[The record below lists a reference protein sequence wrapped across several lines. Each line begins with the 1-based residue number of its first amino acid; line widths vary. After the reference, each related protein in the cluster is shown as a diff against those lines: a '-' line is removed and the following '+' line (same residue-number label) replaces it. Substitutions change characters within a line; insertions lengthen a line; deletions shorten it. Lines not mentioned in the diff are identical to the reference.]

1 MLKSSEIFFKVKIME
16 IKTQIIDETNAKAS
30 AFLAQKNIEEKVQNL
45 ATKASK
51 SIKMAGFR
59 QGKVPVHLVLKQHK
73 KELTNQAEQEI
84 LSDCFKQA
92 LINLNKKQEE
102 LIGEPFFDKFDRKE
116 DGIDVEFTISF
127 NPKVELN
134 GYEKY
139 IPEYKKPRILKKD
152 IAEKKEQILKQY
164 ATPESSKKEAL
175 EEGLFA
181 KFDFEGFVNEK
192 PFDGGKAE
200 NYMLEIGSKQF
211 IPGFEESMI
220 GLKKG
225 EEKDIKVTFPK
236 EYDAE
241 HLAGKEAVF
250 KVKVHD
256 ILEKK
261 TPKIT
266 EELLK
271 QIMMG
276 EENPTE
282 EKLDDMIKKEL
293 ENERFF
299 KALNENLKMDFA
311 NAMVENFNFALPIN
325 IVEQETNLQLNNAW
339 RTFSEQ
345 ELEEFKKDPK
355 KLDEKRESF
364 KEEAKKSVKLTF
376 IVNELAKIRKLEIK
390 DNELYSAIAQEA
402 FMMRVDPRE
411 HIKRYSSN
419 PQALAAVKM
428 ALIEEKLFVDIFKKD
443 DKKEEE

>member
-1 MLKSSEIFFKVKIME
+1 ME
-16 IKTQIIDETNAKAS
+16 IKTQVIDEANAKAS
-30 AFLAQKNIEEKVQNL
+30 GFLAQKDIEEKVQTL
-45 ATKASK
+45 AKEAAKT
-51 SIKMAGFR
+51 IKKPGFR
-59 QGKVPVHLVLKQHK
+59 QGKVPVAMVLKEHK
-73 KELTNQAEQEI
+73 DGLVKQAEQEI

-92 LINLNKKQEE
+92 LKNLDKKQED

-127 NPKVELN
+127 NPKVDLS

-152 IAEKKEQILKQY
+152 IAERKEKVLKQY

-181 KFDFEGFVNEK
+181 KFDFEGFMDGK

-200 NYMLEIGSKQF
+200 NYILEIGSKQF
-211 IPGFEESMI
+211 IPGFEEGMI

-225 EEKDIKVTFPK
+225 EEKDIKVTFPA
-236 EYDAE
+236 EYGAE

-250 KVKVHD
+250 KVKIHD

-271 QIMMG
+271 QMMIG

-282 EKLDDMIKKEL
+282 EKLDESIKKNL
-293 ENERFF
+293 ESEKFYQ
-299 KALNENLKMDFA
+299 ALNDNLKMDFA
-311 NAMVENFNFALPIN
+311 NAMVDNYDFALPIN
-325 IVEQETNLQLNNAW
+325 VVEQETNLQLNNAW

-345 ELEEFKKDPK
+345 ELEEFKNDPK

-376 IVNELAKIRKLEIK
+376 IINELAKLRKI
-390 DNELYSAIAQEA
+390 DVNNNELYNAIAQEA
-402 FMMRVDPRE
+402 FMMGVDPRE
-411 HIKRYSSN
+411 HVKQYSSN
-419 PQALAAVKM
+419 PQALAAVRM
-428 ALIEEKLFVDIFKKD
+428 AIIEEKLFVDIFKKD
-443 DKKEEE
+443 DKKEEKEEE

>member
-1 MLKSSEIFFKVKIME
+1 ME
-16 IKTQIIDETNAKAS
+16 IKTQVIDEANAKAS
-30 AFLAQKNIEEKVQNL
+30 GFLAQKDIEEKVQTL
-45 ATKASK
+45 AKEAAKT
-51 SIKMAGFR
+51 IKKPGFR
-59 QGKVPVHLVLKQHK
+59 QGKVPVAMVLKEHK
-73 KELTNQAEQEI
+73 DGLVKQAEQEI

-92 LINLNKKQEE
+92 LKNLDKKQED

-127 NPKVELN
+127 NPKVDLS

-152 IAEKKEQILKQY
+152 IAERKEKVLKQY

-181 KFDFEGFVNEK
+181 KFDFEGFMDGK

-200 NYMLEIGSKQF
+200 NYVLEIGSKQF
-211 IPGFEESMI
+211 IPGFEEGMV

-225 EEKDIKVTFPK
+225 EEKDIKVTFPA
-236 EYDAE
+236 EYGAE

-271 QIMMG
+271 QMMIG

-282 EKLDDMIKKEL
+282 EKLDESIKKNL
-293 ENERFF
+293 ESEKFYQ
-299 KALNENLKMDFA
+299 ALNDNLKMDFA
-311 NAMVENFNFALPIN
+311 NAMVDNYDFALPIN
-325 IVEQETNLQLNNAW
+325 VVEQETNLQLNNAW

-345 ELEEFKKDPK
+345 ELEEFKNDPK

-376 IVNELAKIRKLEIK
+376 IINELAKLRKI
-390 DNELYSAIAQEA
+390 DVNNNELYNAIAQEA
-402 FMMRVDPRE
+402 FMMGVDPRE
-411 HIKRYSSN
+411 HVKQYSSN
-419 PQALAAVKM
+419 PQALAAVRM
-428 ALIEEKLFVDIFKKD
+428 AIIEEKLFVDIFKKD
-443 DKKEEE
+443 DKKEEKEEE

>member
-1 MLKSSEIFFKVKIME
+1 ME
-16 IKTQIIDETNAKAS
+16 IKTQVIDEANAKAS
-30 AFLAQKNIEEKVQNL
+30 GFLAQKDIEEKVQTL
-45 ATKASK
+45 AKEAAKT
-51 SIKMAGFR
+51 IKKPGFR
-59 QGKVPVHLVLKQHK
+59 QGKVPVTMVLKEHK
-73 KELTNQAEQEI
+73 DGLVKQAEQEI

-92 LINLNKKQEE
+92 LKNLDKKQED

-127 NPKVELN
+127 NPKVDLS
-134 GYEKY
+134 GYEKF

-152 IAEKKEQILKQY
+152 IAERKEKVLKQY

-181 KFDFEGFVNEK
+181 KFDFEGFMDGK

-200 NYMLEIGSKQF
+200 NYVLEIGSKQF
-211 IPGFEESMI
+211 IPGFEEGMI

-225 EEKDIKVTFPK
+225 EEKDIKVTFPA
-236 EYDAE
+236 EYGAE

-271 QIMMG
+271 QMMIG

-282 EKLDDMIKKEL
+282 EKLDESIKKNL
-293 ENERFF
+293 ESEKFYQ
-299 KALNENLKMDFA
+299 ALNDNLKMDFA
-311 NAMVENFNFALPIN
+311 NAMVDNYDFALPIN
-325 IVEQETNLQLNNAW
+325 VVEQETNLQLNNAW

-345 ELEEFKKDPK
+345 ELEEFKNDPK

-376 IVNELAKIRKLEIK
+376 IINELAKLRKI
-390 DNELYSAIAQEA
+390 DVNNNELYNAIAQEA
-402 FMMRVDPRE
+402 FMMGVDPRE
-411 HIKRYSSN
+411 HVKQYSSN
-419 PQALAAVKM
+419 PQALAAVRM
-428 ALIEEKLFVDIFKKD
+428 AIIEEKLFVDIFKKD
-443 DKKEEE
+443 DKKEEKEEE

>member
-1 MLKSSEIFFKVKIME
+1 ME
-16 IKTQIIDETNAKAS
+16 IKTQVIDEANAKAS
-30 AFLAQKNIEEKVQNL
+30 GFLAQKDIEEKVQTL
-45 ATKASK
+45 AKEAAKT
-51 SIKMAGFR
+51 IKKPGFR
-59 QGKVPVHLVLKQHK
+59 QGKVPVAMVLKEHK
-73 KELTNQAEQEI
+73 DGLVKQAEQEI

-92 LINLNKKQEE
+92 LKNLDKKQED

-127 NPKVELN
+127 NPKVDLS
-134 GYEKY
+134 GYEKF

-152 IAEKKEQILKQY
+152 IAERKEKVLKQY

-181 KFDFEGFVNEK
+181 KFDFEGFMDGK

-200 NYMLEIGSKQF
+200 NYVLEIGSKQF
-211 IPGFEESMI
+211 IPGFEEGMI

-225 EEKDIKVTFPK
+225 EEKDIKVTFPA
-236 EYDAE
+236 EYGAE

-271 QIMMG
+271 QMMIG

-282 EKLDDMIKKEL
+282 EKLDESIKKNL
-293 ENERFF
+293 ESEKFYQ
-299 KALNENLKMDFA
+299 ALNDNLKMDFA
-311 NAMVENFNFALPIN
+311 NAMVDNYDFALPIN
-325 IVEQETNLQLNNAW
+325 VVEQETNLQLNNAW

-345 ELEEFKKDPK
+345 ELEEFKNDPK

-376 IVNELAKIRKLEIK
+376 IINELAKLRKI
-390 DNELYSAIAQEA
+390 DVNNNELYNAIAQEA
-402 FMMRVDPRE
+402 FMMGVDPRE
-411 HIKRYSSN
+411 HVKQYSSN
-419 PQALAAVKM
+419 PQALAAVRM
-428 ALIEEKLFVDIFKKD
+428 AIIEEKLFVDIFKKD
-443 DKKEEE
+443 DKKEEKEEE

>member
-1 MLKSSEIFFKVKIME
+1 ME
-16 IKTQIIDETNAKAS
+16 IKTQVIDEANAKAS
-30 AFLAQKNIEEKVQNL
+30 GFLAQKDIEEKVQTL
-45 ATKASK
+45 AKEAAKT
-51 SIKMAGFR
+51 IKKPGFR
-59 QGKVPVHLVLKQHK
+59 QGKVPVAMVLKEHK
-73 KELTNQAEQEI
+73 DGLVKQAEQEI

-92 LINLNKKQEE
+92 LKNLDKKQED

-127 NPKVELN
+127 NPKVDLS

-152 IAEKKEQILKQY
+152 IAERKEKVLKQY

-181 KFDFEGFVNEK
+181 KFDFEGFMDGK

-200 NYMLEIGSKQF
+200 NYILEIGSKQF
-211 IPGFEESMI
+211 IPGFEEGMI

-225 EEKDIKVTFPK
+225 EEKDIKVTFPA
-236 EYDAE
+236 EYGAE

-271 QIMMG
+271 QMMIG

-282 EKLDDMIKKEL
+282 EKLDESIKKNL
-293 ENERFF
+293 ESEKFYQ
-299 KALNENLKMDFA
+299 ALNDNLKMDFA
-311 NAMVENFNFALPIN
+311 NAMVDNYDFALPIN
-325 IVEQETNLQLNNAW
+325 VVEQETNLQLNNAW

-345 ELEEFKKDPK
+345 ELEEFKNDPK

-376 IVNELAKIRKLEIK
+376 IINELAKLRKI
-390 DNELYSAIAQEA
+390 DVNNNELYNAIAQEA
-402 FMMRVDPRE
+402 FMMGVDPRE
-411 HIKRYSSN
+411 HVKQYSSN
-419 PQALAAVKM
+419 PQALAAVRM
-428 ALIEEKLFVDIFKKD
+428 AIIEEKLFVDIFKKD
-443 DKKEEE
+443 DKKEEKEEE

>member
-1 MLKSSEIFFKVKIME
+1 ME
-16 IKTQIIDETNAKAS
+16 IKTQVIDEANAKAS
-30 AFLAQKNIEEKVQNL
+30 GFLAQKDIEEKVQTL
-45 ATKASK
+45 AKEAAKT
-51 SIKMAGFR
+51 IKKPGFR
-59 QGKVPVHLVLKQHK
+59 QGKVPVAMVLKEHK
-73 KELTNQAEQEI
+73 DGLVKQAEQEI

-92 LINLNKKQEE
+92 LKNLDKKQED

-127 NPKVELN
+127 NPKVDLS

-152 IAEKKEQILKQY
+152 IAERKEKVLKQY

-181 KFDFEGFVNEK
+181 KFDFEGFMDGK

-200 NYMLEIGSKQF
+200 NYILEIGSKQF
-211 IPGFEESMI
+211 IPGFEEGMV

-225 EEKDIKVTFPK
+225 EEKDIKVTFPA
-236 EYDAE
+236 EYGAE

-271 QIMMG
+271 QMMIG

-282 EKLDDMIKKEL
+282 EKLDESIKKNL
-293 ENERFF
+293 ESEKFYQ
-299 KALNENLKMDFA
+299 ALNDNLKMDFA
-311 NAMVENFNFALPIN
+311 NAMVDNYDFALPIN
-325 IVEQETNLQLNNAW
+325 VVEQETNLQLNNAW

-345 ELEEFKKDPK
+345 ELEEFKNDPK

-376 IVNELAKIRKLEIK
+376 IINELAKLRKI
-390 DNELYSAIAQEA
+390 DVNNNELYNAIAQEA
-402 FMMRVDPRE
+402 FMMGVDPRE
-411 HIKRYSSN
+411 HVKQYSSN
-419 PQALAAVKM
+419 PQALAAVRM
-428 ALIEEKLFVDIFKKD
+428 AIIEEKLFVDIFKKD
-443 DKKEEE
+443 DKKEEKEEE

>member
-1 MLKSSEIFFKVKIME
+1 ME
-16 IKTQIIDETNAKAS
+16 IKTQVIDEANAKAS
-30 AFLAQKNIEEKVQNL
+30 GFLAQKDIEEKVQTL
-45 ATKASK
+45 AKEAAKT
-51 SIKMAGFR
+51 IKKPGFR
-59 QGKVPVHLVLKQHK
+59 QGKVPVAMVLKEHK
-73 KELTNQAEQEI
+73 DGLVKQAEQEI

-92 LINLNKKQEE
+92 LKNLDKKQED

-127 NPKVELN
+127 NPKVDLS
-134 GYEKY
+134 GYEKF

-152 IAEKKEQILKQY
+152 ITERKEKVLKQY

-181 KFDFEGFVNEK
+181 KFDFEGFMDGK

-200 NYMLEIGSKQF
+200 NYVLEIGSKQF
-211 IPGFEESMI
+211 IPGFEEGMI

-225 EEKDIKVTFPK
+225 EEKDIKVTFPA
-236 EYDAE
+236 EYGAE

-250 KVKVHD
+250 KVKIHD

-271 QIMMG
+271 QMMIG

-282 EKLDDMIKKEL
+282 EKLDESIKKNL
-293 ENERFF
+293 ESEKFYQ
-299 KALNENLKMDFA
+299 ALNDNLKMDFA
-311 NAMVENFNFALPIN
+311 NAMVDNYDFALPIN
-325 IVEQETNLQLNNAW
+325 VVEQETNLQLNNAW

-345 ELEEFKKDPK
+345 ELEEFKNDPK

-376 IVNELAKIRKLEIK
+376 IINELAKLRKI
-390 DNELYSAIAQEA
+390 DVNNNELYNAIAQEA
-402 FMMRVDPRE
+402 FMMGVDPRE
-411 HIKRYSSN
+411 HVKQYSSN
-419 PQALAAVKM
+419 PQALAAVRM
-428 ALIEEKLFVDIFKKD
+428 AIIEEKLFVDIFKKD
-443 DKKEEE
+443 DKKEEKEEE

>member
-1 MLKSSEIFFKVKIME
+1 ME
-16 IKTQIIDETNAKAS
+16 IKTQVIDEANAKAS
-30 AFLAQKNIEEKVQNL
+30 GFLAQKDIEEKVQTL
-45 ATKASK
+45 AKEAAKT
-51 SIKMAGFR
+51 IKKPGFR
-59 QGKVPVHLVLKQHK
+59 QGKVPVAMVLKEHK
-73 KELTNQAEQEI
+73 DGLVKQAEQEI

-92 LINLNKKQEE
+92 LKNLDKKQED

-127 NPKVELN
+127 NPKVDLS

-152 IAEKKEQILKQY
+152 IAERKEKVLKQY

-181 KFDFEGFVNEK
+181 KFDFEGFIDGK

-200 NYMLEIGSKQF
+200 NYVLEIGSKQF
-211 IPGFEESMI
+211 IPGFEEGMI

-225 EEKDIKVTFPK
+225 EEKDIKVTFPA
-236 EYDAE
+236 EYGAE

-271 QIMMG
+271 QMMIG

-282 EKLDDMIKKEL
+282 EKLDESIKKNL
-293 ENERFF
+293 ESEKFYQ
-299 KALNENLKMDFA
+299 ALNDNLKMDFA
-311 NAMVENFNFALPIN
+311 NAMVDNYDFALPIN
-325 IVEQETNLQLNNAW
+325 VVEQETNLQLNNAW

-345 ELEEFKKDPK
+345 ELEEFKNDPK

-376 IVNELAKIRKLEIK
+376 IINELAKLRKI
-390 DNELYSAIAQEA
+390 DVNNNELYNAIAQEA
-402 FMMRVDPRE
+402 FMMGVDPRE
-411 HIKRYSSN
+411 HVKQYSSN
-419 PQALAAVKM
+419 PQALAAVRM
-428 ALIEEKLFVDIFKKD
+428 AIIEEKLFVDIFKKD
-443 DKKEEE
+443 DKKEEKEEE

>member
-1 MLKSSEIFFKVKIME
+1 ME
-16 IKTQIIDETNAKAS
+16 IKTQVIDEANAKAS
-30 AFLAQKNIEEKVQNL
+30 GFLAQKDIEEKVQTL
-45 ATKASK
+45 AKEAAKT
-51 SIKMAGFR
+51 IKKPGFR
-59 QGKVPVHLVLKQHK
+59 QGKVPVAMVLKEHK
-73 KELTNQAEQEI
+73 DGLVKQAEQEI

-92 LINLNKKQEE
+92 LKNLDKKQED

-127 NPKVELN
+127 NPKVDLS

-152 IAEKKEQILKQY
+152 IAERKEKVLKQY

-181 KFDFEGFVNEK
+181 KFDFEGFMDGK

-200 NYMLEIGSKQF
+200 NYVLEIGSKQF
-211 IPGFEESMI
+211 IPGFEEGMI

-225 EEKDIKVTFPK
+225 EEKDIKVTFPA
-236 EYDAE
+236 EYGAE

-271 QIMMG
+271 QMMIG

-282 EKLDDMIKKEL
+282 EKLDESIKKNL
-293 ENERFF
+293 ESEKFYQ
-299 KALNENLKMDFA
+299 ALNDNLKMDFA
-311 NAMVENFNFALPIN
+311 NAMVDNYDFALPIN
-325 IVEQETNLQLNNAW
+325 VVEQETNLQLNNAW

-345 ELEEFKKDPK
+345 ELEEFKNDPK

-376 IVNELAKIRKLEIK
+376 IINELAKLRKI
-390 DNELYSAIAQEA
+390 DVNNNELYNAIAQEA
-402 FMMRVDPRE
+402 FMMGVDPRE
-411 HIKRYSSN
+411 HVKQYSSN
-419 PQALAAVKM
+419 PQALAAVRM
-428 ALIEEKLFVDIFKKD
+428 AIIEEKLFVDIFKKD
-443 DKKEEE
+443 DKKEEKEEE

>member
-1 MLKSSEIFFKVKIME
+1 ME
-16 IKTQIIDETNAKAS
+16 IKTQVIDEANAKAS
-30 AFLAQKNIEEKVQNL
+30 GFLAQKDIEEKVQTL
-45 ATKASK
+45 AKEAAKT
-51 SIKMAGFR
+51 IKKPGFR
-59 QGKVPVHLVLKQHK
+59 QGKVPVAMVLKEHK
-73 KELTNQAEQEI
+73 DGLVKQAEQEI

-92 LINLNKKQEE
+92 LKNLDKKQED

-127 NPKVELN
+127 NPKVDLT

-152 IAEKKEQILKQY
+152 IAERKEKVLKQY

-181 KFDFEGFVNEK
+181 KFDFEGFMDGK

-200 NYMLEIGSKQF
+200 NYTLEIGSKQF
-211 IPGFEESMI
+211 IPGFEEGMI

-225 EEKDIKVTFPK
+225 EEKDIKVTFPA
-236 EYDAE
+236 EYGAE

-271 QIMMG
+271 QMMIG

-282 EKLDDMIKKEL
+282 EKLDESIKKNL
-293 ENERFF
+293 ESEKFYQ
-299 KALNENLKMDFA
+299 ALNDNLKMDFA
-311 NAMVENFNFALPIN
+311 NTMVDNYDFALPIN
-325 IVEQETNLQLNNAW
+325 VVEQETNLQLNNAW

-345 ELEEFKKDPK
+345 ELEEFKNDPK

-376 IVNELAKIRKLEIK
+376 IINELAKLRKI
-390 DNELYSAIAQEA
+390 DVNNNELYNAIAQEA
-402 FMMRVDPRE
+402 FMMGVDPRE
-411 HIKRYSSN
+411 HVKQYSSN
-419 PQALAAVKM
+419 PQALAAVRM
-428 ALIEEKLFVDIFKKD
+428 AIIEEKLFVDIFKKD
-443 DKKEEE
+443 DKKEEKEEE

>member
-1 MLKSSEIFFKVKIME
+1 ME
-16 IKTQIIDETNAKAS
+16 IKTQVIDEANAKAS
-30 AFLAQKNIEEKVQNL
+30 GFLAQKDIEEKVQTL
-45 ATKASK
+45 AKEAAKT
-51 SIKMAGFR
+51 IKKPGFR
-59 QGKVPVHLVLKQHK
+59 QGKVPVAMVLKEHK
-73 KELTNQAEQEI
+73 DGLVKQAEQEI

-92 LINLNKKQEE
+92 LKNLDKKQED

-127 NPKVELN
+127 NPKVDLS

-152 IAEKKEQILKQY
+152 IAERKEKVLKQY

-181 KFDFEGFVNEK
+181 KFDFEGFMDGK

-200 NYMLEIGSKQF
+200 NYVLEIGSKQF
-211 IPGFEESMI
+211 IPGFEEGMV

-225 EEKDIKVTFPK
+225 EEKDIKVTFPA
-236 EYDAE
+236 EYGAE

-250 KVKVHD
+250 KVKIHD

-271 QIMMG
+271 KMMIG

-282 EKLDDMIKKEL
+282 EKLDESIKKRL
-293 ENERFF
+293 ESEKLQ
-299 KALNENLKMDFA
+299 KALDEHLKIDFA
-311 NAMVENFNFALPIN
+311 NAMIDNFNFALPIN

-345 ELEEFKKDPK
+345 ELEEFKNDPK

-376 IVNELAKIRKLEIK
+376 IINELAKLRKI
-390 DNELYSAIAQEA
+390 DASDTELYNTIAGEA
-402 FMMRVDPRE
+402 FAMGVDPRE
-411 HIKRYSSN
+411 HVKRYSSN
-419 PQALAAVKM
+419 PQALAAIKM
-428 ALIEEKLFVDIFKKD
+428 AIVEEKLFVDIFKKD
-443 DKKEEE
+443 DKKEEKEEE